1 MNYKGIMEGNR
12 IAKKLISI
20 EKNRTWYNRLPHYF
34 DYDEMFERKRRQM
47 RKTRVPC
54 SCFFCRWKKRELTK
68 QEQIAII
75 NEREQLKEEV
85 E

>member
-47 RKTRVPC
+47 RKTKVPC
-54 SCFFCRWKKRELTK
+54 FCFWKKRELTK

-75 NEREQLKEEV
+75 NEREQLKEGV